1 VPIVPV
7 NGAQVFI
14 DDTATPADRPDAP
27 TIVFGHGL
35 LMSGRMFATQVE
47 RLRPRF
53 RCVTI
58 DWRGQGRSPAA
69 EHGYD
74 MDTLTRDAVAVIERL
89 DAGAVHY
96 VGLSMGGFVGM
107 RLAARHPAL
116 LRSLV
121 LLNTS
126 AGPEDPAKVGRY
138 RLLARVYGVVGV
150 GPLRSQVEPIL
161 FGPTYRADP
170 ATKRQR
176 DEWVAQVGAVK
187 RSGMK
192 KAIYGVTDRDRSPAN
207 STASPPRHSWSPAPT
222 TSPPRSR
229 CPKPSPRRSAA
240 PALRSSTSAVTR
252 APSNSLTR
260 WANSSSR
267 SSTSTS
273 QITCCSEVP
282 AGGLRRSRLPRGDR

>member
-1 VPIVPV
+1 MSTSEEASVPIVHV

-14 DDTATPADRPDAP
+14 DDTAAPADRPDAP

-35 LMSGRMFATQVE
+35 LMSGRMFAAQVQ
-47 RLRPRF
+47 RLRDRY

-74 MDTLTRDAVAVIERL
+74 MDTLTQDAVEVIERL
-89 DAGAVHY
+89 GAGPVHY

-107 RLAARHPAL
+107 RLAARHPAI

-138 RLLARVYGVVGV
+138 RLLARIYGVVGV

-161 FGPTYRADP
+161 FGRSFLADP
-170 ATKRQR
+170 ASKRQR

-187 RSGMK
+187 RAGMK
-192 KAIYGVTDRDRSPAN
+192 KAIYAVTDRTPIAGELDRIATPTLVVAGADDVA
-207 STASPPRHSWSPAPT
+207 TPVPLAETIAASIGGARLEVLATCGH
-222 TSPPRSR
+222 
-229 CPKPSPRRSAA
+229 
-240 PALRSSTSAVTR
+240 
-252 APSNSLTR
+252 
-260 WANSSSR
+260 
-267 SSTSTS
+267 TSTIEQPDAVADLIES
-273 QITCCSEVP
+273 FV
-282 AGGLRRSRLPRGDR
+282 DKH

>member
-1 VPIVPV
+1 VSTTEEASVSIVHV

-14 DDTATPADRPDAP
+14 DDTAAPADRPDAP

-35 LMSGRMFATQVE
+35 LMSGRMFAAQVQ
-47 RLRPRF
+47 RLRSRY

-74 MDTLTRDAVAVIERL
+74 MDTLTQDAVAVIERL

-107 RLAARHPAL
+107 RLAARHPAI
-116 LRSLV
+116 LRSLA

-138 RLLARVYGVVGV
+138 RLLARAYGVVGV
-150 GPLRSQVEPIL
+150 RPLRSQVEPIL
-161 FGPTYRADP
+161 FGRTYLADP
-170 ATKRQR
+170 ASKHQR
-176 DEWVAQVGAVK
+176 DEWVAQVGDVK

-192 KAIYGVTDRDRSPAN
+192 KAIYGVTDRSAIADELDGITTPTLVIAGADDIA
-207 STASPPRHSWSPAPT
+207 TPVALAQTIAASISGAQLEVLADCGH
-222 TSPPRSR
+222 
-229 CPKPSPRRSAA
+229 
-240 PALRSSTSAVTR
+240 
-252 APSNSLTR
+252 
-260 WANSSSR
+260 
-267 SSTSTS
+267 TSTLE
-273 QITCCSEVP
+273 QPEVV
-282 AGGLRRSRLPRGDR
+282 GELIEEFVDKH